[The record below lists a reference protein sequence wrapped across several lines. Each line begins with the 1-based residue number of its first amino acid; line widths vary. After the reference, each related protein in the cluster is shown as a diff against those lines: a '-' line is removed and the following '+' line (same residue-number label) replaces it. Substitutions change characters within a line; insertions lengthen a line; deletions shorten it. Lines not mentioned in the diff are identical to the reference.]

1 MTTFTHTA
9 GTFTLN
15 NSVSLYIP
23 TVYANHDLIEEGKVN
38 ETRALATARIADF
51 FGGATVIEGT
61 GYFVHISGV
70 VQEEKVFIINA
81 FADDDSLSQYG
92 ARLKTLAGLIA
103 TQLEQECV
111 LLVVNG
117 QAGFY
122 EGK

>member
-1 MTTFTHTA
+1 MTTFTHTV

-23 TVYANHDLIEEGKVN
+23 TIYANHGLIEEGKVN
-38 ETRALATARIADF
+38 ETRAQATAYIANF

-61 GYFVHISGV
+61 GYFIHISGI
-70 VQEEKVFIINA
+70 VQEEKAFIINA
-81 FADDDSLSQYG
+81 FADDDSLSHYG
-92 ARLKTLAGLIA
+92 ERLKALAGWVA